1 MAIGSLN
8 DNAWSAYDYLQKKYG
23 YTPEQAAGVVGN
35 LMQESTFMTNAR
47 NAGDGRDGS
56 DSIGIAQWNGPRA
69 KALMNFASSNN
80 ADPNS
85 LNTQLDFFHHEF
97 STDPTYAKQYA
108 AFQNA
113 SSPAD
118 AASAVIGFERPR
130 GWSANNPTN
139 GDGWGNRLSWANQAF
154 GNSRDGSQPA
164 PVGTLGPISAGSSN
178 PQVATAS
185 NPTATPTTSSPEHSG
200 GLLGL
205 NKDGKGLFGWDVA
218 NNGIFGLKGGKD
230 TAAANPIGKLF
241 PTGLLGD
248 RLGKEGKLLGG
259 LGDMMQKEADT
270 NNAVSQRT
278 AQAGLSRRAQAQEV
292 QPQLTQSLAMPANG
306 LGAMATSAP
315 TGNSPLGPTAS
326 GGMDPELMR
335 KLMMMK
341 MMQGNFGRTA

>member
-69 KALMNFASSNN
+69 KAFMNFASSNN

-113 SSPAD
+113 ASPAD

-185 NPTATPTTSSPEHSG
+185 NPTATPTKNTPAQS
-200 GLLGL
+200 
-205 NKDGKGLFGWDVA
+205 KGLFGLDVA
-218 NNGIFGLKGGKD
+218 NKGLFGLKGNDPNGIAK
-230 TAAANPIGKLF
+230 TLF
-241 PTGLLGD
+241 PNSLLGG
-248 RLGKEGKLLGG
+248 RIESGGKLLSG
-259 LGDMMQKEADT
+259 LGDMMTKQADAQ
-270 NNAVSQRT
+270 NKQVQQV

-315 TGNSPLGPTAS
+315 TGNSTLGPTAS

-335 KLMMMK
+335 KLMMMN

>member
-35 LMQESTFMTNAR
+35 LMQESTFMTNSR
-47 NAGDGRDGS
+47 NVGDGRDGS

-69 KALMNFASSNN
+69 RALVNYASSNN

-130 GWSANNPTN
+130 GWSSNNPTN
-139 GDGWGNRLSWANQAF
+139 GDGWGNRLAWANMAY
-154 GNSRDGSQPA
+154 GNNRDGSQPA
-164 PVGTLGPISAGSSN
+164 PVGTLGPISLGSS
-178 PQVATAS
+178 PQIATPD
-185 NPTATPTTSSPEHSG
+185 NPTASPATSTPTSAPTES
-200 GLLGL
+200 
-205 NKDGKGLFGWDVA
+205 KGLFGLDVA
-218 NNGIFGLKGGKD
+218 NKGLFGIKGGHPDGIAKS
-230 TAAANPIGKLF
+230 LF
-241 PTGLLGD
+241 PNSLLGG
-248 RLGKEGKLLGG
+248 RVESGGKLLGTF
-259 LGDMMQKEADT
+259 GDMMTKQADAQ
-270 NNAVSQRT
+270 NKQVQQA
-278 AQAGLSRRAQAQEV
+278 AQAGMSRRAQAQDV
-292 QPQLTQSLAMPANG
+292 QPQLTQSTAIPANG

-335 KLMMMK
+335 RLMMLK